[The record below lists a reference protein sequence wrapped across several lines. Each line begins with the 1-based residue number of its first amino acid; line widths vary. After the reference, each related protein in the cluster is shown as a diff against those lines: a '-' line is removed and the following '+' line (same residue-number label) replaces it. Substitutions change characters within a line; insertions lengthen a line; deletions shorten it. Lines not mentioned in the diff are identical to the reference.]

1 MTRPPLDFADYS
13 LEEIITAFHQDI
25 PFRVHKAIEERDAK
39 TLETL
44 SSFTDQMVVVVF
56 ANASG
61 GDKLWFDAVINQHLE
76 NVQDI
81 ANTLFAAIAAADKDP
96 H

>member
-13 LEEIITAFHQDI
+13 LEEIITAFHLDF
-25 PFRVHKAIEERDAK
+25 PFRVHKALEEGDIK

-44 SSFTDQMVVVVF
+44 GSFTDQMVVVVF

-61 GDKLWFDAVINQHLE
+61 GDKLWFDSVINQHLE

-81 ANTLFAAIAAADKDP
+81 ANTLFASIAAANKEP